1 MVPGVQRLGGITT
14 YRATESLTSGG
25 GDGARVA
32 AGPESA
38 QIEIHVVEDH
48 PLYRAALVQALTG
61 GGDMRI
67 GVTAKSVE
75 EFAAFRRACEPERL
89 ALRRA
94 GQPERLALRRSAQ
107 ADRAQAAPSR
117 TVVILD
123 LRLPGV
129 SDAEAVATVV
139 GMGFA
144 VLVLSSYGA
153 RSDVLAAMSAGAR
166 GYLTKDADID
176 EIHRAVRQV
185 AAGNSYVSPTLAA
198 YLLDSSRMRY
208 ATVQLPLSDRER
220 QVLALL
226 ADGRRDQD
234 IADKLSISVRTVR
247 SHLDR
252 IREKTGRRRRPEL
265 TRLAIEK
272 GIVNQ
277 EDRRP

>member
-1 MVPGVQRLGGITT
+1 MVV
-14 YRATESLTSGG
+14 
-25 GDGARVA
+25 

-48 PLYRAALVQALTG
+48 PLYRAALVQALGTSD
-61 GGDMRI
+61 DMRI

-75 EFAAFRRACEPERL
+75 EFAAFRRTWEPERL
-89 ALRRA
+89 ALR
-94 GQPERLALRRSAQ
+94 
-107 ADRAQAAPSR
+107 AAPGK
-117 TVVILD
+117 VVILD

-129 SDAEAVATVV
+129 SGAEAVATVV
-139 GMGFA
+139 GMGFV
-144 VLVLSSYGA
+144 VLVLSAYGA
-153 RSDVLAAMSAGAR
+153 RSDVVAAMAAGAS

-185 AAGNSYVSPTLAA
+185 AAGSNYVSPALGA
-198 YLLDSSRMRY
+198 YLLSASRNRY
-208 ATVQLPLSDRER
+208 TPVQLPLSDRER

-226 ADGRRDQD
+226 ADGGRDQD
-234 IADKLSISVRTVR
+234 IAEKLSISVRTVR

-272 GIVNQ
+272 GIVNHQ
-277 EDRRP
+277 EDRTP

>member
-1 MVPGVQRLGGITT
+1 MVV
-14 YRATESLTSGG
+14 
-25 GDGARVA
+25 

-38 QIEIHVVEDH
+38 QLEIHVVEDH
-48 PLYRAALVQALTG
+48 PLYRAALVQALG
-61 GGDMRI
+61 ANKDMRI
-67 GVTAKSVE
+67 GVTARSVE
-75 EFAAFRRACEPERL
+75 EFAAFQRTREPDRQ
-89 ALRRA
+89 A
-94 GQPERLALRRSAQ
+94 QPSG
-107 ADRAQAAPSR
+107 

-139 GMGFA
+139 GMGFV
-144 VLVLSSYGA
+144 VLVLSAHGA
-153 RSDVLAAMSAGAR
+153 RSDVLAAMAAGAS

-198 YLLDSSRMRY
+198 YLLNSSRTRY
-208 ATVQLPLSDRER
+208 APVQLPLSDRER

-226 ADGRRDQD
+226 ADGGRDQD
-234 IADKLSISVRTVR
+234 IADRLSISVRTVR

-272 GIVNQ
+272 GIVNHQ
-277 EDRRP
+277 EDRES

>member
-1 MVPGVQRLGGITT
+1 MMV
-14 YRATESLTSGG
+14 
-25 GDGARVA
+25 

-48 PLYRAALVQALTG
+48 PLYRAALVQALG
-61 GGDMRI
+61 LSKDMRI
-67 GVTAKSVE
+67 GVTARSVE
-75 EFAAFRRACEPERL
+75 EFSAFR
-89 ALRRA
+89 
-94 GQPERLALRRSAQ
+94 QPPGS
-107 ADRAQAAPSR
+107 
-117 TVVILD
+117 VVILD

-129 SDAEAVATVV
+129 SDAEAVSTVV

-144 VLVLSSYGA
+144 VLVLSAYGA
-153 RSDVLAAMSAGAR
+153 RSDVLAAIAAGAS

-198 YLLDSSRMRY
+198 YLLDSSRTRY
-208 ATVQLPLSDRER
+208 TAVQLPLSDRER

-226 ADGRRDQD
+226 ADGGRDQD

-272 GIVNQ
+272 GIVNHQ
-277 EDRRP
+277 EDVKP

>member
-1 MVPGVQRLGGITT
+1 VTQSPTK
-14 YRATESLTSGG
+14 GG
-25 GDGARVA
+25 GASALAA
-32 AGPESA
+32 AGPASA

-48 PLYRAALVQALTG
+48 PLYRAALVQALGEST
-61 GGDMRI
+61 DMRI

-75 EFAAFRRACEPERL
+75 EFAAFRRTAEPDRQ
-89 ALRRA
+89 ALRRTA
-94 GQPERLALRRSAQ
+94 EPDRQALRRTAEP
-107 ADRAQAAPSR
+107 DRRAQRRSPGS
-117 TVVILD
+117 VVILD

-129 SDAEAVATVV
+129 SDAEAVSAVV
-139 GMGFA
+139 SMGFV
-144 VLVLSSYGA
+144 VLVLSAHGT
-153 RSDVLAAMSAGAR
+153 RSDVLAAMAAGAS

-185 AAGNSYVSPTLAA
+185 AAGNTYVSPTLAA
-198 YLLDSSRMRY
+198 YLLDSSRTRY
-208 ATVQLPLSDRER
+208 AAVQLPLSDRER

-234 IADKLSISVRTVR
+234 IANTLSISVRTVR

-272 GIVNQ
+272 GIVNHQ
-277 EDRRP
+277 EGLGP